1 MSRDTDTQPAPA
13 RSLGHVA
20 LHYGRVE
27 EAPLAAKLLK
37 KLGFT
42 ETQDL
47 PLPQGGRFY
56 RFVVDQKHYA
66 RGDGI
71 IYLSPAP
78 PAQRALIEAVR
89 SALKVGSRDEHPAVR
104 GLRDAIA
111 ADPEYTFHV
120 GILLESLEALE
131 QTILDLQADEDLKD
145 RIKVCLNRPRPGNPE
160 VDARLDASPVYGR
173 VERYAYGANGV
184 QAFIETDLL
193 SSGVL
198 GESLVIELDYVFP
211 NYANHV
217 LSVVEM

>member
-1 MSRDTDTQPAPA
+1 
-13 RSLGHVA
+13 
-20 LHYGRVE
+20 
-27 EAPLAAKLLK
+27 
-37 KLGFT
+37 
-42 ETQDL
+42 
-47 PLPQGGRFY
+47 
-56 RFVVDQKHYA
+56 
-66 RGDGI
+66 
-71 IYLSPAP
+71 
-78 PAQRALIEAVR
+78 
-89 SALKVGSRDEHPAVR
+89 VR

-120 GILLESLEALE
+120 GVLLESLEALE

-160 VDARLDASPVYGR
+160 VDARLDASPLYGR
-173 VERYAYGANGV
+173 VERYAYGDNGV